1 MSVVAKSKVP
11 VSVMIGFL
19 VVIVATM
26 GGAMTEK
33 IINIK
38 GVIAV
43 VAVVQAAVLVLLVRG
58 PAILMVGAVQGAVL
72 VLLVRGPAI
81 FMVQAVQGAVL
92 VLLVRRP
99 AILMVEAVMGV
110 VLLIAIVEVE

>member
-43 VAVVQAAVLVLLVRG
+43 VAAVQAAVLVLLVRG

-81 FMVQAVQGAVL
+81 
-92 VLLVRRP
+92 
-99 AILMVEAVMGV
+99 LMVEAVMGV